1 MSESNGRRM
10 RQNKEKRSNQTKT
23 KTKKKNKILFFLQI
37 SFLLVILIGFVGAGV
52 TVGLVKAALKDVKP
66 VDPSKIPM
74 MLDEN
79 SVIFD
84 SSGNLLEKIQS
95 NGLRTIVKYE
105 DIDEDLKNAF
115 RATEDRTFFEHQG
128 FNYRRLAGAVIEGLK
143 NKSMPKGTST
153 ITQQLARNIYLAEIK
168 SEKSITRKIKEAYY
182 AVQIERA
189 LKKEQIFEAYLNTI
203 YLGSGAKGVQA
214 AAQTYFSKDAKD
226 LDLVESALIAG
237 ITQSPT
243 RHSPF
248 ITKKKVDVADDE
260 YILDD
265 SDELYTIVFNEE
277 CLDRFGDV
285 LYFMRINDF
294 ITEAEYEEAKNVDLK
309 TRLKPGKLKNT
320 DISSFFTDLVKDEVI
335 EALMA
340 EFPDEI
346 TTREEAQ
353 NMLYTQGLQI
363 YSTLDLDIQTKL
375 ENIYDDNSNFP
386 KITAKKDKAGNILK
400 PIKRNGK
407 TVGYS
412 IVLYK
417 QENLISKD
425 NNLIIPKGQFRYND
439 NGDLVLLKNNILTF
453 SKTEDGILVRIKD
466 SYKTDENNDLFSY
479 KGGSVRIS
487 PQNKSLDKSNNL
499 IVSSEFLKS
508 SPEIFT
514 TDSNGNLL
522 ISKEIYS
529 IGSKGTIQPQSSAV
543 IIDYRTGELKALIGG
558 RNIKGQKQFN
568 RAIHPRQPGSSIKP
582 IAIYT
587 PALDNGW
594 TAASIIDDVPHY
606 DGNGNRWPRN
616 WYRDGFWGLMTIRK
630 ALQWSANV
638 PPVILSERLGVSTSV
653 EYLKKMGITTVVESG
668 PRSDMNS
675 SAMALGG
682 MTHGISPLELTA
694 AYGSLANKGVHI
706 KPYSFTKVTDRNG
719 TVILENKPLKNYV
732 VSPQVAFIMTDMMR
746 SGVEEQGVGRRA
758 DIKNMSVA
766 GKTGTTSDK
775 IDAWFVGYTPYYA
788 GGVWIGNDLQTA
800 LPDGSKLSAI
810 LWNKIM
816 TEVHK
821 DLSDKEFE
829 RPDGIVQLPID
840 TKSGKLATELSKQAG
855 HVRNEYFVEG
865 TQPREPDDVH
875 VEAVICEESGKLATE
890 YCPDTSIGKRIM
902 IKRPVPYNP
911 EENDGIVP
919 TDFKDE
925 LPTEYC
931 DVHTSTSNENS
942 INLDDLPIGT
952 MVLPNGTKV
961 LPDGSKILT
970 DGTIIYPDGTVKH
983 PSDNS
988 NSGSKTILQ
997 DPDTVDSNQ
1006 SDDDEDDNNR
1016 EYDW

>member
-1 MSESNGRRM
+1 MSESNGRRS
-10 RQNKEKRSNQTKT
+10 RQNKEKRSSKTKT
-23 KTKKKNKILFFLQI
+23 KAKKKNKILLFLQI
-37 SFLLVILIGFVGAGV
+37 TFLLVIVVGFVGAGV

-95 NGLRTIVKYE
+95 TGLRTVVKYE

-115 RATEDRTFFEHQG
+115 IATEDRTFFEHQG
-128 FNYRRLAGAVIEGLK
+128 FNYRRLAGAMIEGLK
-143 NKSMPKGTST
+143 NKRMPKGTST
-153 ITQQLARNIYLAEIK
+153 LTQQLARNIYLAEIK
-168 SEKSITRKIKEAYY
+168 SEKSLTRKIKEAYY

-226 LDLVESALIAG
+226 LDLIESALIAG

-248 ITKKKVDVADDE
+248 ITKKKVNVSDDD

-277 CLDRFGDV
+277 SLDRFGDI

-294 ITEAEYEEAKNVDLK
+294 ITEAEYQEAKSVDLK

-320 DISSFFTDLVKDEVI
+320 DISSFFTDLVKNEVI

-363 YSTLDLDIQTKL
+363 YSTLDLDMQTKL
-375 ENIYDDNSNFP
+375 ENIYANNENFP
-386 KITAKKDKAGNILK
+386 KITSKKDKAGNILK
-400 PIKRNGK
+400 PVKKNGK
-407 TVGYS
+407 TVGYTVVLLKQDN
-412 IVLYK
+412 IV
-417 QENLISKD
+417 SKD
-425 NNLIIPKGQFRYND
+425 GHLIISKGQFKYSD
-439 NGDLVLLKNNILTF
+439 NGDLILLKNNRLGFTNT
-453 SKTEDGILVRIKD
+453 KDGILVRVKD
-466 SYKTDENNDLFSY
+466 SYKINDKNELFSY
-479 KGGSVRIS
+479 KGGSVRIP
-487 PQNKSLDKSNNL
+487 PQYKSLDKSKNL
-499 IVSSEFLKS
+499 VVSSEFLNS
-508 SPEIFT
+508 TPDFFT
-514 TDSNGNLL
+514 KDGNGNIL
-522 ISKEIYS
+522 IAKDSYS
-529 IGSKGTIQPQSSAV
+529 ISSQGTIQPQSSAV
-543 IIDYRTGELKALIGG
+543 IVDYRTGELKALIGG

-568 RAIHPRQPGSSIKP
+568 RAINPRQPGSSIKP
-582 IAIYT
+582 LAIYT

-606 DGNGNRWPRN
+606 DGNGNRWPKN

-630 ALQWSANV
+630 ALQWSSNV
-638 PPVILSERLGVSTSV
+638 PPVVLSERIGVSTSV
-653 EYLKKMGITTVVESG
+653 DYLKKMGITSVVESG

-675 SAMALGG
+675 AAMALGG
-682 MTHGISPLELTA
+682 MTNGISPLELTS

-706 KPYSFTKVTDRNG
+706 KPYSFTKVTDKNG
-719 TVILENKPLKNYV
+719 SVILENKPLKNYV
-732 VSPQVAFIMTDMMR
+732 VSPQVAFLMTDIMR
-746 SGVEEQGVGRRA
+746 SGVEEQGVGTKARV
-758 DIKNMSVA
+758 KNMSVA

-788 GGVWIGNDLQTA
+788 AGVWIGNDLQTA

-810 LWNKIM
+810 LWSKIM

-821 DLSDKEFE
+821 DLPDKEFE
-829 RPDGIVQLPID
+829 KPEGIVRVAID
-840 TKSGKLATELSKQAG
+840 TKSGKLPTELSQQAG
-855 HVRNEYFVEG
+855 TVRSEYFIAG
-865 TQPREPDDVH
+865 TQPTEYDDVH

-890 YCPDTSIGKRIM
+890 YCPDTLIGKRIM
-902 IKRPVPYNP
+902 VKRPVPYIP
-911 EENDGIVP
+911 EEHDGIVP

-931 DVHTSTSNENS
+931 DIHTSSFNQGNVPLE
-942 INLDDLPIGT
+942 DLPIGT

-961 LPDGSKILT
+961 LPDGSKILI
-970 DGTIIYPDGTVKH
+970 DGTIIYPDGTIKS
-983 PSDNS
+983 PLDNS
-988 NSGSKTILQ
+988 EVETNSEE
-997 DPDTVDSNQ
+997 VDSN
-1006 SDDDEDDNNR
+1006 DNDEDNNNNG
-1016 EYDW
+1016 YDW